1 MKPFIVVMCLAIA
14 GTAQQQVNTAQQ
26 TATEK
31 VAFEAASVKPNDGS
45 SPGQSIRIQPGGRFA
60 VVNMPVR
67 ALITFAYQLQGYQL
81 IGGPAWIT
89 SDRFDI
95 VAKIDGDAAPPRE
108 PGQPDRAMLAMRT
121 LLAERF
127 TLVGRQETRELDA
140 YAMVLAKPGQRGPA
154 LTPAAQ
160 DCSPEA
166 LAARRANPPAP
177 GSAPFFYGLRNA
189 GPGTVSMSG
198 MPISFYA
205 NNLGAQTGRYTIDRT
220 GLEGRFDFTLKF
232 APAPPPGQPTGAVPN
247 AADLDA
253 PDLFTAIREQ
263 LGIKL
268 ESVKAPV
275 DVFVIDSIDKPAN
288 D

>member
-1 MKPFIVVMCLAIA
+1 MKPFMLVVCLAA
-14 GTAQQQVNTAQQ
+14 AVAAQQP
-26 TATEK
+26 TER
-31 VAFEAASVKPNDGS
+31 VVFEAASIKPNDGS
-45 SPGQSIRIQPGGRFA
+45 SPGQSIRIQPGGRFT

-81 IGGPAWIT
+81 IGGPAWIN

-95 VAKIDGDAAPPRE
+95 VAKIDGDVAPPRE

-127 TLVGRQETRELDA
+127 KLVGHKETRDLDA
-140 YAMVLAKPGQRGPA
+140 YAMVLVKPGQRGPA
-154 LTPAAQ
+154 LVPAAQ
-160 DCSPEA
+160 DCSPDA

-177 GSAPFFYGLRNA
+177 GGPPFFCGLQNR
-189 GPGTVSMSG
+189 GPGNVVMSG

-205 NNLGAQTGRYTIDRT
+205 GTLGNQTGRYTIDRT

-232 APAPPPGQPTGAVPN
+232 APAPPPGQAPGATPN
-247 AADLDA
+247 AVDPNA

-268 ESVKAPV
+268 DSVKAPV
-275 DVFVIDSIDKPAN
+275 DVFVVDGLDKPTN